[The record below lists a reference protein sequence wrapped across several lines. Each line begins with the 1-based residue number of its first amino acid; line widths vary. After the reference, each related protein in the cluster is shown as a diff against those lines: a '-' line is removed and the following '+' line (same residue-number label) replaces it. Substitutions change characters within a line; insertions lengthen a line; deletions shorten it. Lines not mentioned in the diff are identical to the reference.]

1 MPKYSYVNTTTTR
14 FRKWFWAYWRE
25 HDRQPSL
32 DKMLHWLRNEED
44 YASPLSTLHELC
56 DGLAREPN
64 DANVL
69 KTITNQLIDE
79 LEEERKFAA
88 TVKDFFNAMVSRCGI
103 DGYDVKLIDEATG
116 ERTGSLH
123 DLQLRKEV
131 SNEAT

>member
-1 MPKYSYVNTTTTR
+1 
-14 FRKWFWAYWRE
+14 
-25 HDRQPSL
+25 
-32 DKMLHWLRNEED
+32 MLHWLRNEED
-44 YASPLSTLHELC
+44 YASPLGTLHELC
-56 DGLAREPN
+56 AGLAREPN

-69 KTITNQLIDE
+69 KRITSQLIDV

-103 DGYDVKLIDEATG
+103 DDYDVKLIDETTG
-116 ERTGSLH
+116 ERKGNLH